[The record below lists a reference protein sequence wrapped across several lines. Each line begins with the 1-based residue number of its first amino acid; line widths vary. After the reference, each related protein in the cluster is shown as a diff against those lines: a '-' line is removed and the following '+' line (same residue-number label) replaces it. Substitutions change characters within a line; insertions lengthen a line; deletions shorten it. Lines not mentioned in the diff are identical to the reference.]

1 MKSRSTA
8 TIVFS
13 LAVLFAGAATAELV
27 DAALAGDTLVEQVR
41 AATKR
46 FKDVTAAEEAG
57 YALFHGCVSGPNHG
71 AMGIHFVNGD
81 LVGDGEIDAARPE
94 AIMYEYRQGRFELT
108 AVEYVVI
115 ADAWNAAHAAPPVL
129 NGQLFT
135 YNSSPNRYG
144 IPAFYA
150 LHVWAW
156 RNNPDGVFADWNPKV
171 SCAEYVGDGGAHASH

>member
-1 MKSRSTA
+1 MKSRHTT
-8 TIVFS
+8 TIVLSIVILFS
-13 LAVLFAGAATAELV
+13 GAATAESV
-27 DAALAGDTLVEQVR
+27 DAALAEDTLVQQVR

-46 FKDVTAAEEAG
+46 FKDVTTAEEAG
-57 YALFHGCVSGPNHG
+57 YALFHGCVSGPNQG

-81 LVGDGEIDAARPE
+81 LVGDGEIEAARPE

-156 RNNPDGVFADWNPKV
+156 RNNPEGVFADWNPKV
-171 SCAEYVGDGGAHASH
+171 SCAEFVGDGGAHASH